1 MAKFNYV
8 ALDPRGKE
16 ITGVLESDS
25 STSAISRIRE
35 MGYFPTN
42 ITEADKATGKKAK
55 KAGPAPVMGAGG
67 AKPAAKKGFGS
78 FEIKFLGGGKVKG
91 KLLSAFTRQLA
102 TLIDA
107 GLPLLRGLD
116 VLRKQ
121 EKNPTLKRTLQQ
133 LAESVEAGSTFSEA
147 LAQHPKIFNRLF
159 VNMVRAGE
167 AGGVLDV
174 TLRRLAEFQEKAQKI
189 KNKVVSAMVYPTV
202 VIFVALTIVTF
213 LMIVIVPKFQEIF
226 NDLLEGKSL
235 PPLTLFVMGVSNV
248 VKDQF
253 LLVAG
258 AIAALVI
265 TVKIL
270 GKTVKGRYYLDLFK
284 LKAPVFGQLI
294 RKVSI
299 ARFTRTL
306 GTLIASGVPIL
317 QALNIVRETSG
328 NAVVAKAVSQV
339 HDSVKEG
346 ERIVEPLEA
355 SKVFPPM
362 VISMVDVGEETG
374 ALPDMLMKI
383 ADVYDDEVDNAVGAI
398 TSLLEPIMIV
408 FLAVIVGTIVV
419 AMFLPLISVIGQLS
433 G

>member
-1 MAKFNYV
+1 MPKFNYT

-16 ITGVLESDS
+16 VTGVLESDS
-25 STSAISRIRE
+25 STGAVSRIRE

-42 ITEADKATGKKAK
+42 VTEADKAPGKKGR
-55 KAGPAPVMGAGG
+55 KAAPSPVTGG
-67 AKPAAKKGFGS
+67 AKSGAKKGFGS
-78 FEIKFLGGGKVKG
+78 IDLKFLSSGKVKR
-91 KLLSAFTRQLA
+91 KVLTASTRQLA

-133 LAESVEAGSTFSEA
+133 LADSVEAGSTFSEA
-147 LAQHPKIFNRLF
+147 LAQHPKVYDRLY

-174 TLRRLAEFQEKAQKI
+174 TLGRLADFQEKAQKI
-189 KNKVVSAMVYPTV
+189 KNKVVSALVYPV
-202 VIFVALTIVTF
+202 VIMSVALSILTF
-213 LMIVIVPKFQEIF
+213 LMLVIVPKFQEIF

-235 PPLTLFVMGVSNV
+235 PGLTLFVLGISNIVKNQAPLVFGV
-248 VKDQF
+248 
-253 LLVAG
+253 LV
-258 AIAALVI
+258 ALVI
-265 TVKIL
+265 AIKVL
-270 GKTVKGRYYLDLFK
+270 GKTVKGRYYIDLLK
-284 LKAPVFGQLI
+284 LNAPIFGQLM
-294 RKVSI
+294 RKAGI
-299 ARFTRTL
+299 GRFTRTL

-328 NAVVAKAVSQV
+328 NSVIAKAVAHI

-346 ERIVEPLEA
+346 ERIVEPMEA
-355 SKVFPPM
+355 AKVFPPM

-383 ADVYDDEVDNAVGAI
+383 ADVYDDEVDNAVSGL

-408 FLAVIVGTIVV
+408 FLAVVVGTIVI
-419 AMFLPLISVIGQLS
+419 AMFLPLINIIGTLS

>member
-1 MAKFNYV
+1 MPKFNYV

-16 ITGVLESDS
+16 ISGVLESDS
-25 STSAISRIRE
+25 STGAVSRIRE

-42 ITEADKATGKKAK
+42 ITEAGKPSGKKAAK
-55 KAGPAPVMGAGG
+55 PSSAPAMGG

-78 FEIKFLGGGKVKG
+78 IQFKFLSTGKVKT
-91 KLLSAFTRQLA
+91 KVLTAFTRQLA

-133 LAESVEAGSTFSEA
+133 LADSVEAGSTFSEA
-147 LAQHPKIFNRLF
+147 LAQHPKIYNRLF

-174 TLRRLAEFQEKAQKI
+174 TLGRLAEFQEKAQKI
-189 KNKVVSAMVYPTV
+189 KNKVISAMVYPTV
-202 VIFVALTIVTF
+202 VILVALTIVSF
-213 LMIVIVPKFQEIF
+213 LMVVIVPKFQEIF
-226 NDLLEGKSL
+226 TDLLEGQAL
-235 PPLTLFVMGVSNV
+235 PPLTQFVMAISNAV
-248 VKDQF
+248 RHQF
-253 LLVAG
+253 LLVG
-258 AIAALVI
+258 GTIIALVI
-265 TVKIL
+265 AIKIF

-284 LKAPVFGQLI
+284 LNAPVFGQLI

-306 GTLIASGVPIL
+306 GTLVASGVPIL
-317 QALNIVRETSG
+317 QALNIVRETAG
-328 NAVVAKAVSQV
+328 NAVIAKAVAQV

-383 ADVYDDEVDNAVGAI
+383 ADVYDDEVDNAVAAL

-408 FLAVIVGTIVV
+408 FLAVIVGTIVIS
-419 AMFLPLISVIGQLS
+419 MFLPLINVITKLS

>member
-1 MAKFNYV
+1 MPKFNYV
-8 ALDPRGKE
+8 AMDTKGKE
-16 ITGVLESDS
+16 ITGVLETDN
-25 STSAISRIRE
+25 TTTAVSRIRE

-42 ITEADKATGKKAK
+42 ITEVGKDKKPGKRAPSAPGAVSAPRPTAK
-55 KAGPAPVMGAGG
+55 KSVG
-67 AKPAAKKGFGS
+67 KI
-78 FEIKFLGGGKVKG
+78 ELKFLQGSKVKS
-91 KLLSAFTRQLA
+91 KVMTAFTRQLA

-121 EKNPTLKRTLQQ
+121 EKNPVLKRTLTK
-133 LAESVEAGSTFSEA
+133 LAESVEGGSTFSEA
-147 LAQHPKIFNRLF
+147 LAQHPKIFNRLY

-174 TLRRLAEFQEKAQKI
+174 TLSRLADFQEKAQKI
-189 KNKVVSAMVYPTV
+189 KNKVISAMVYPAV
-202 VIFVALTIVTF
+202 VIFVATAILIF
-213 LMIVIVPKFQEIF
+213 LMVVIVPKFQEIF
-226 NDLLEGKSL
+226 RDLLEGKEL
-235 PPLTLFVMGVSNV
+235 PGLTLFVLKVSNLI
-248 VKDQF
+248 KERF
-253 LLVAG
+253 ILVACVLFG
-258 AIAALVI
+258 LVMA
-265 TVKIL
+265 VKFT
-270 GKTVKGRYYLDLFK
+270 GKTVKGRLLIDK
-284 LKAPVFGQLI
+284 LKLNAPVFGQLI

-328 NAVVAKAVSQV
+328 NAVIAEAVNRV

-374 ALPDMLMKI
+374 ALPDMLMKV

-408 FLAVIVGTIVV
+408 FLAVIVGTIVI
-419 AMFLPLISVIGQLS
+419 AMFLPLISVIGQL
-433 G
+433 GQ

>member
-1 MAKFNYV
+1 MPKFNYV

-16 ITGVLESDS
+16 ITGVLESES
-25 STSAISRIRE
+25 STGAVSRIRE

-42 ITEADKATGKKAK
+42 VTEADKVPAK
-55 KAGPAPVMGAGG
+55 KTRKGVPAPMAGG

-78 FEIKFLGGGKVKG
+78 IEIKFLSSGKVKR
-91 KLLSAFTRQLA
+91 KVLTAFTRQLA

-133 LAESVEAGSTFSEA
+133 LADSVEAGSTFSEA
-147 LAQHPKIFNRLF
+147 LAQHPKVFDRLY

-174 TLRRLAEFQEKAQKI
+174 TLGRLADFQEKAQRI

-202 VIFVALTIVTF
+202 VICVALSILTF
-213 LMIVIVPKFQEIF
+213 LMLVIVPKFQDIF

-235 PPLTLFVMGVSNV
+235 PTLTLFVLGISNI
-248 VKDQF
+248 VKNQF
-253 LLVAG
+253 LLVACVLAG
-258 AIAALVI
+258 LVI
-265 TVKIL
+265 AIKLL
-270 GKTVKGRYYLDLFK
+270 GKTVKGRYYLDLSK
-284 LKAPVFGQLI
+284 LNAPIFGQLV
-294 RKVSI
+294 RKASI
-299 ARFTRTL
+299 GRFTRTL

-328 NAVVAKAVSQV
+328 NSVIAKAVARV

-362 VISMVDVGEETG
+362 VVSMVDVGEETG

-383 ADVYDDEVDNAVGAI
+383 ADVYDDEVDNAVAAL

-408 FLAVIVGTIVV
+408 FLAVIVGTIVI
-419 AMFLPLISVIGQLS
+419 AMFLPLINIIGTLS
-433 G
+433 S

>member
-1 MAKFNYV
+1 MPKYNYV
-8 ALDPRGKE
+8 AMDPKGKE
-16 ITGVLESDS
+16 VSGVLESEN
-25 STSAISRIRE
+25 TTMAIGRIRE

-42 ITEADKATGKKAK
+42 VSEVGKDK
-55 KAGPAPVMGAGG
+55 KAGGRTAVAPAPGR
-67 AKPAAKKGFGS
+67 AAQKKGIGS
-78 FEIKFLGGGKVKG
+78 FDLNIFSRGKIKS
-91 KLLSAFTRQLA
+91 KLLTSFTRQLA

-121 EKNPTLKRTLQQ
+121 EKNQTLRRTLAA
-133 LAESVEAGSTFSEA
+133 LAEAVEGGSTFSEA
-147 LAQHPKIFNRLF
+147 MSQHPKIFNRLY

-174 TLRRLAEFQEKAQKI
+174 TLTRLADFQEKAQKI
-189 KNKVVSAMVYPTV
+189 KNKVISAMVYPAV
-202 VIFVALTIVTF
+202 VICVAMTILIF
-213 LMIVIVPKFQEIF
+213 LMTVIVPKFQEIF

-235 PPLTLFVMGVSNV
+235 PPLTLFVLGVSNL
-248 VKDQF
+248 VKHQF
-253 LLVAG
+253 LLVLG
-258 AIAALVI
+258 VLVGVVI
-265 TVKIL
+265 FIKIL
-270 GKTVKGRYYLDLFK
+270 GKNPKGRFLIDK
-284 LKAPVFGQLI
+284 LKLNAPVFGQLI

-328 NAVVAKAVSQV
+328 NAVIAEAVNRV

-346 ERIVEPLEA
+346 ERIVQPLEA
-355 SKVFPPM
+355 SNVFPPM

-383 ADVYDDEVDNAVGAI
+383 ADVYDDEVDNAVGAL

-408 FLAVIVGTIVV
+408 FLAVIVGTIVI
-419 AMFLPLISVIGQLS
+419 AMFLPLISVIGSLGQ
-433 G
+433 

>member
-1 MAKFNYV
+1 MAKFNYT
-8 ALDPRGKE
+8 ALDSRGKE
-16 ITGVLESDS
+16 ITGDVEGES
-25 STSAISRIRE
+25 STAAVSRIRE

-42 ITEADKATGKKAK
+42 VTEADKAATKK
-55 KAGPAPVMGAGG
+55 GP
-67 AKPAAKKGFGS
+67 KPAAPAAAAGGKARKGIGS
-78 FEIKFLGGGKVKG
+78 LDLKFLSTGKVKS
-91 KLLSAFTRQLA
+91 KVLTAFTRQLA

-116 VLRKQ
+116 VLRKG

-133 LAESVEAGSTFSEA
+133 LAESVEGGSTFSEA
-147 LAQHPKIFNRLF
+147 LAQHPKVFNKLY

-174 TLRRLAEFQEKAQKI
+174 TLTRLADFQEKAQRI
-189 KNKVVSAMVYPTV
+189 KNKVISAMVYPSV
-202 VIFVALTIVTF
+202 VIFVALSIVTF
-213 LMIVIVPKFQEIF
+213 LMIVVIPKFQEIF
-226 NDLLEGKSL
+226 TDLLEGKSL
-235 PPLTLFVMGVSNV
+235 PGLTLFVLACSNM
-248 VKDQF
+248 VKNRAP
-253 LLVAG
+253 LVAG
-258 AIAALVI
+258 CIAGLWFAFKLI
-265 TVKIL
+265 
-270 GKTVKGRYYLDLFK
+270 GKTVKGRYYIDKFK
-284 LKAPVFGQLI
+284 LNAPIFGQLI
-294 RKVSI
+294 RKVGI

-328 NAVVAKAVSQV
+328 NAVIAKAVSQV

-346 ERIVEPLEA
+346 ERIVQPLE
-355 SKVFPPM
+355 SSGVFPPM

-408 FLAVIVGTIVV
+408 ILAVIVGVIVI
-419 AMFLPLISVIGQLS
+419 AMFLPLINVIQNLS